1 MSLKIEKLENSMV
14 KMTIEVDS
22 AEFDKA
28 IVKAYQKNKGS
39 ISLPGFRKGKVP
51 QAMVEKMYGP
61 EVFYEDAANIV
72 IPEAYEKAYDECE
85 LEITSRP
92 EIDVVQIEKG
102 KNFIFT
108 ATVAVKPEVKL
119 GDYKG
124 IEVAKADIDV
134 TDEEVEEE
142 LKKELDKQSRMVN
155 VEDRAVIEGDM
166 ATIDYEGFV
175 DGVAFEG
182 GKGEEYPL
190 TIGSH
195 SFIEG
200 FEEQIIGMN
209 IGDEK
214 DINVTFPE
222 KYHSE
227 DLAGKPAVFKVKLH
241 EIKAKEVPEADD
253 EFAQEV
259 SEFDTLAEYKEDLK
273 KTIRERK
280 ESKALAEKEDAVIE
294 KIMENAE
301 MDLPQPMVNDQV
313 ENMINDMAARMQQQ
327 GLTIEQYMQFTGMD
341 MDKLKEQMEPQAVK
355 RLKSRLVLEAIVEAE
370 KIEVTDE
377 KYTEEI
383 EKMAAMYQMEAD
395 KLKEL
400 MGENEEKQ
408 IKKDI
413 AVQMAV
419 ELVREAAVEVE

>member
-1 MSLKIEKLENSMV
+1 MSLQIEKLEKNMA
-14 KMTIEVDS
+14 KLTIEVDS

-28 IVKAYQKNKGS
+28 ITKAYQKNKGS

-61 EVFYEDAANIV
+61 AVFYEDAANII

-92 EIDVVQIEKG
+92 EIDVIQIEKG

-124 IEVAKADIDV
+124 IEVAKADITV

-142 LKKELDKQSRMVN
+142 LKKELDKQARMVN
-155 VEDRAVIEGDM
+155 VEDRAVVEGDM

-190 TIGSH
+190 EIGSH

-200 FEEQIIGMN
+200 FEEQVIGMN

-214 DINVTFPE
+214 
-222 KYHSE
+222 Y
-227 DLAGKPAVFKVKLH
+227 
-241 EIKAKEVPEADD
+241 
-253 EFAQEV
+253 
-259 SEFDTLAEYKEDLK
+259 
-273 KTIRERK
+273 
-280 ESKALAEKEDAVIE
+280 VI
-294 KIMENAE
+294 
-301 MDLPQPMVNDQV
+301 
-313 ENMINDMAARMQQQ
+313 
-327 GLTIEQYMQFTGMD
+327 GW
-341 MDKLKEQMEPQAVK
+341 
-355 RLKSRLVLEAIVEAE
+355 
-370 KIEVTDE
+370 
-377 KYTEEI
+377 
-383 EKMAAMYQMEAD
+383 
-395 KLKEL
+395 
-400 MGENEEKQ
+400 
-408 IKKDI
+408 
-413 AVQMAV
+413 
-419 ELVREAAVEVE
+419 

>member
-1 MSLKIEKLENSMV
+1 MSLQIEKLEKNMV
-14 KMTIEVDS
+14 KLTIEVDS

-28 IVKAYQKNKGS
+28 ITKAYQKNKGS

-61 EVFYEDAANIV
+61 AVFYEDAANII

-92 EIDVVQIEKG
+92 EIDVIQIEKG

-124 IEVAKADIDV
+124 IEVAKADITV

-155 VEDRAVIEGDM
+155 VEDRAVVDGDM
-166 ATIDYEGFV
+166 TTIDYEGFV

-214 DINVTFPE
+214 EINVTFPE
-222 KYHSE
+222 KYHAE

-273 KTIRERK
+273 KTIQERK
-280 ESKALAEKEDAVIE
+280 ENQAKADKEDAVIE
-294 KIMENAE
+294 KIMDNAE
-301 MDLPQPMVNDQV
+301 LELPEPMINDQV
-313 ENMINDMAARMQQQ
+313 ENMINDMSARMQQQ

-370 KIEVTDE
+370 KIEVSE
-377 KYTEEI
+377 ERYTEEI
-383 EKMAAMYQMEAD
+383 ANMAAMYQMEAD

-408 IKKDI
+408 IKRDI

>member
-1 MSLKIEKLENSMV
+1 MSLKIETLENSMA

-28 IVKAYQKNKGS
+28 ITKAYQKNKGS

-61 EVFYEDAANIV
+61 AVFYEDAANII
-72 IPEAYEKAYDECE
+72 IPEAYEEAYKECE

-124 IEVAKADIDV
+124 IEVAKADTSV

-166 ATIDYEGFV
+166 TTIDYEGFV

-214 DINVTFPE
+214 EINVTFPE
-222 KYHSE
+222 EYHAA

-273 KTIRERK
+273 KTIQTRK
-280 ESKALAEKEDAVIE
+280 ENQAKAEKEDAVIE

-301 MDLPQPMVNDQV
+301 MALPEPMINDQV

-355 RLKSRLVLEAIVEAE
+355 RLKSRLVLEAVAEAE
-370 KIEVTDE
+370 KIEVSEE
-377 KYTEEI
+377 KYAEEI
-383 EKMAAMYQMEAD
+383 ANMAAMYQMEAD

-419 ELVREAAVEVE
+419 ELVRDAAVEVE

>member
-1 MSLKIEKLENSMV
+1 MSLKIEQLENSMA
-14 KMTIEVDS
+14 KITIEVDS

-28 IVKAYQKNKGS
+28 ITKAYQKNKGS

-61 EVFYEDAANIV
+61 AVFYEDAANII
-72 IPEAYEKAYDECE
+72 IPEAYEKAYEECD

-119 GDYKG
+119 GEYKG

-142 LKKELDKQSRMVN
+142 LKKELDKQARMVN

-200 FEEQIIGMN
+200 FEEQVIGMN

-214 DINVTFPE
+214 EINVTFPE
-222 KYHSE
+222 KYHAE

-273 KTIRERK
+273 KTIKERK
-280 ESKALAEKEDAVIE
+280 ENQAKAEKEDAVIE

-301 MDLPQPMVNDQV
+301 LNLPEPMVNDQV

-355 RLKSRLVLEAIVEAE
+355 RLKSRLVLEAIAEAE
-370 KIEVTDE
+370 KLEVTEE

-383 EKMAAMYQMEAD
+383 ANMAAMYQMEAD

-419 ELVREAAVEVE
+419 ELVREAAVEVK